1 MVLGGIFSWWCG
13 VAGCRGEAGV
23 GLVAGHSA
31 SLRCGFGIW
40 LLGRAGLGLI
50 VGHKLAF
57 WGLKDRFLREKE

>member
-1 MVLGGIFSWWCG
+1 MQG
-13 VAGCRGEAGV
+13 RAGV